1 MKRMVN
7 RAGND
12 ATDVQ
17 WWAERTLGT
26 KKPWWSSEEIPETCE
41 DASWSANLCPTVDP
55 EFSYLL
61 PIKTKGKSVYLFD
74 NVVIT
79 DYLSFDLGYRYDNI
93 HYQPKYKHG
102 VTPKLPDDIVKGL
115 FIPLPNNQSSNSDKV
130 KENVKQN
137 IDYIAKQN
145 KNIKHILTVLLQ
157 RLIQRVFFVYN

>member
-1 MKRMVN
+1 MVN

-12 ATDVQ
+12 ASDVQ
-17 WWAERTLGT
+17 WWAKRTLGT
-26 KKPWWSSEEIPETCE
+26 KTEYWPKHQEVPETC
-41 DASWSANLCPTVDP
+41 ATTSGWNAFLCPRVDP

-61 PIKTKGKSVYLFD
+61 PIKTKEKSVYLFD

-115 FIPLPNNQSSNSDKV
+115 FIPLKKWSK
-130 KENVKQN
+130 
-137 IDYIAKQN
+137 
-145 KNIKHILTVLLQ
+145 
-157 RLIQRVFFVYN
+157 